1 MYKGDRKVVAGVSSR
16 IHGSLFCGDPD
27 AWDIYSRVSAHHG
40 WIESTTLSFGGS
52 LAGATA
58 HTTLSSPAAPR
69 WQEIPPVGTGFA
81 MGAGSTGRNYGTS
94 DMADRL
100 AMAGRFVDDEAG
112 GNIVVAGASTRE
124 GGYVPELED
133 GEEGFQSGRQ
143 IKIALPFKATARRLA
158 EDVEGANAAPSR
170 RPQFAEAGVPDDI
183 AAAAEA
189 TIGGLHDS
197 AHPRR
202 ELIIGGEEAS
212 PGQFHWTV
220 GLTGASRIN
229 ASMPWVYEYPQP
241 LTGRNTDGTSQGS
254 PGTDFPGINDWAP
267 YDWSGHGCAGTILDK
282 DWVLT
287 AAHCVHHLTA
297 TGCDRAGC
305 GCAPAPNG
313 QLVLEPDVPGHGGR
327 RLPPRPLKGEQPGRA
342 AGRRCH
348 PGGSWA

>member
-1 MYKGDRKVVAGVSSR
+1 MVVAGVASR
-16 IHGSLFCGDPD
+16 ISANANGWCGDPD
-27 AWDIYSRVSAHHG
+27 GWDIYSRVSAFHG

-52 LAGATA
+52 LAGTTA

-81 MGAGSTGRNYGTS
+81 MGAGSTGRNYGIS
-94 DMADRL
+94 DVADRL

-112 GNIVVAGASTRE
+112 GNIVVAAASMRE

-202 ELIIGGEEAS
+202 GSSSAARRRRRGS
-212 PGQFHWTV
+212 ST
-220 GLTGASRIN
+220 GL
-229 ASMPWVYEYPQP
+229 W
-241 LTGRNTDGTSQGS
+241 D
-254 PGTDFPGINDWAP
+254 
-267 YDWSGHGCAGTILDK
+267 
-282 DWVLT
+282 
-287 AAHCVHHLTA
+287 
-297 TGCDRAGC
+297 
-305 GCAPAPNG
+305 
-313 QLVLEPDVPGHGGR
+313 
-327 RLPPRPLKGEQPGRA
+327 
-342 AGRRCH
+342 
-348 PGGSWA
+348 